1 MSLLGFRALGDL
13 NRLVQ
18 QQLSVLT
25 GEAEDEWTLVHRDPA
40 GSLLPEGED
49 THKEGWVILVIVFLK
64 DYIQV
69 P

>member
-13 NRLVQ
+13 NTLVQ

-25 GEAEDEWTLVHRDPA
+25 GEAEDKGTLVHRDPA

-49 THKEGWVILVIVFLK
+49 THKTGWVIFDNCVTEGLHAF
-64 DYIQV
+64 
-69 P
+69 